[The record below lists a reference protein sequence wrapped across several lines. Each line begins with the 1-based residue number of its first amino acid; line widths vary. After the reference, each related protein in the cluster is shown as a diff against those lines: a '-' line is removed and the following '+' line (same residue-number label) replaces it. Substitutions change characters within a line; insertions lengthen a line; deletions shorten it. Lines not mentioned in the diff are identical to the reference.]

1 MSDFMKNEMK
11 NSLKSWFVKTSI
23 CASLMA
29 ILTTLPA
36 QESTPARSMEA
47 WVTLADRSNLMA
59 RQSNQIFFGRNSG
72 SGFPIIVDDRQSFQ
86 RMDGFG
92 FALTGGS
99 AQHLHAMSP
108 EARAEIL
115 RECFGRGEGS
125 VGFSYI
131 RLSLGA
137 SDLNS
142 FVYSYNDLPEGESDF
157 KLEKF
162 NLGHDHDDVIP
173 VLKEILA
180 IAPEIKIMSS
190 PWSAPTWMK
199 TNGKVRGG
207 SLKTDCYEVY
217 ALYFAKYIEAMKEEG
232 ITIDAITIQ
241 NEPLNSNNTPSMVM
255 RDTEQLEFLK
265 KHLGPLFKARG
276 IKTKIVLFDHNC
288 DRPDYA
294 LHILSDPDAAQYVDG
309 SGFHHY
315 GGDISAMSLVHQ
327 ARPDKN
333 LYFTEQMVIERGDA
347 KTIAIADQVKRLIVG
362 CSRNWSNN
370 VLLWNLAADPKND
383 PHTDNGGCS
392 MCQGALTLDGD
403 RVTRNL
409 AYYVVAHASKFVPP
423 GSVRIASTA
432 PFDSAINLTTDEERR
447 EIMRATVIAQSNV
460 LPNVAFKTPEGKIVL
475 IVVNNTWSVYSGKV
489 QFNGAFANFRLP
501 PGAVGTYVW

>member
-370 VLLWNLAADPKND
+370 VLLWNLAADPSND

-409 AYYVVAHASKFVPP
+409 AYYVIAHASKFIPP

-460 LPNVAFKTPEGKIVL
+460 LPNVTFKTPEGKIVL

>member
-1 MSDFMKNEMK
+1 MKNEMK

-59 RQSNQIFFGRNSG
+59 RQNNQIFFGRNSG

-370 VLLWNLAADPKND
+370 VLLWNLAADPSND

-409 AYYVVAHASKFVPP
+409 AYYVIAHASKFVPP

-447 EIMRATVIAQSNV
+447 EIIRATVVAHSNV

-475 IVVNNTWSVYSGKV
+475 IVVNDTWSVYSGKV

>member
-1 MSDFMKNEMK
+1 MKNEMK

-59 RQSNQIFFGRNSG
+59 RQNNQIFFGRNSG

-409 AYYVVAHASKFVPP
+409 AYYVIAHASKFVPP

-489 QFNGAFANFRLP
+489 QFNGAFAYFRLP